1 MADELSYW
9 RDHLQELEHTGVKVW
24 GPADLKKGDVV
35 LLETWGWVKVARVN
49 AKSVLFHADG
59 RSWTNKVDYSKVRD
73 VRAAADLDG
82 LSGQV
87 AGQ

>member
-1 MADELSYW
+1 M
-9 RDHLQELEHTGVKVW
+9 W

-49 AKSVLFHADG
+49 AKSVSFHSDG

-87 AGQ
+87 AGR